1 MFTFLVCGVSFLRFS
16 IVFHF
21 TYFILSLRLLL
32 IILLSLFY
40 SALGAHLF
48 CLVIFLIVS
57 KVFFAVLQGHPV
69 SYMTIFLH
77 QVSEEILCKV
87 HQQS

>member
-57 KVFFAVLQGHPV
+57 KVFFAVRFGVFFFSRGDSTLV
-69 SYMTIFLH
+69 SWLR
-77 QVSEEILCKV
+77 Q
-87 HQQS
+87 